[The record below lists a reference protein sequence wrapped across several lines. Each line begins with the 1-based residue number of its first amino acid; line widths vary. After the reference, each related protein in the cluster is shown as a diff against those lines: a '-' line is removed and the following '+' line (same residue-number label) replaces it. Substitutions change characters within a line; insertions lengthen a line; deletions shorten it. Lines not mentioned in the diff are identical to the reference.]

1 MGKTVPYKL
10 MKCFGIKTD
19 ENLIWKQK
27 IWDLAINLSREDTIL
42 TKVRNFIDR
51 KTLRGKYHEI
61 FNPLPAPHL
70 HYSSLVGAKNQPTH
84 TSHLFKECSILILLD
99 KIALEY

>member
-61 FNPLPAPHL
+61 FNPLPAPI
-70 HYSSLVGAKNQPTH
+70 Y
-84 TSHLFKECSILILLD
+84 IILLLLGQ
-99 KIALEY
+99 KINLLTRLTYSKNAAF